1 MAEAGGSSDG
11 GAVRSRS
18 PAANQKQMLVKQL
31 RQQLKQMGQR
41 TAASSTARAPSPP
54 PARSNYTQRAQ
65 RSTPGRRAHA
75 LFYVRA

>member
-1 MAEAGGSSDG
+1 MAEAGGSSGG

-18 PAANQKQMLVKQL
+18 PAANQKQQL
-31 RQQLKQMGQR
+31 RQQLRQMGQR
-41 TAASSTARAPSPP
+41 TAANSTARAPSPP